1 MEPMD
6 RDVLWPML
14 AMAGLSFAVTVAMFR
29 RRVAE
34 IRRRR
39 IPLRELATS
48 RGIALLEDS
57 AAADNYRNLFEM
69 PVLFY
74 AACLLV
80 AAARLDSPALPVLA
94 WAYVAARLAHSA
106 IQLGANR
113 VRWRFMAFA
122 ASAAHPAPAASAVRP
137 SDPGPRHRSGGLP
150 GRDRRGA
157 RAT

>member
-1 MEPMD
+1 
-6 RDVLWPML
+6 
-14 AMAGLSFAVTVAMFR
+14 MFR

-48 RGIALLEDS
+48 RGIAQLEDS

-74 AACLLV
+74 AACLL
-80 AAARLDSPALPVLA
+80 AATARLQSPVLPALA
-94 WAYVAARLAHSA
+94 WAYVGARLAHSA

-122 ASAAHPAPAASAVRP
+122 ASAALLLALWCTVAVALVTAAANR
-137 SDPGPRHRSGGLP
+137 
-150 GRDRRGA
+150 
-157 RAT
+157 

>member
-106 IQLGANR
+106 IQIGANR

-122 ASAAHPAPAASAVRP
+122 ASAALLLALWCTVAVALVTAAANR
-137 SDPGPRHRSGGLP
+137 
-150 GRDRRGA
+150 
-157 RAT
+157 